1 MRLYVLDKT
10 PAARQPAATLAST
23 PNKAPS
29 TFSHP
34 PQAVDNWLSENAMTM
49 DDLAKRR
56 KMAGSITAYSLTM
69 EPAKLDSLAPTSAP
83 LILPTFSS
91 DW

>member
-1 MRLYVLDKT
+1 
-10 PAARQPAATLAST
+10 
-23 PNKAPS
+23 
-29 TFSHP
+29 
-34 PQAVDNWLSENAMTM
+34 MTM